1 MNRDIRAGIRCVL
14 VLTVTGAALCFSAA
28 PAAWAGTSTLQNP
41 SVVFTTPG
49 TKQVSLTA
57 CNGTLC
63 SSSNQNVAVLDPTP
77 AITGALVSVTAAEV
91 GQLVHLTGTGTGRP
105 PLSFLWQ
112 VTPATVPGFT
122 IAGASPWWDTTGLSP
137 GIYTVGLSLSNGPG
151 MTVSLPSVSVVT
163 LSAATPTDFYTIS
176 PCRAYDSRSGSALA
190 SGSNTVINVLASA
203 CGIPSNA
210 RVVVGNLTVVSPT
223 GQGFITVYPGNYP
236 QPLAATENF
245 NSGAIL
251 ANSVVLPL
259 ATDGSGTLDVSLLVG
274 NNGNAHVVLDVSGY
288 FAP

>member
-1 MNRDIRAGIRCVL
+1 MAAALGF
-14 VLTVTGAALCFSAA
+14 GAAPGAWSA
-28 PAAWAGTSTLQNP
+28 TSNLQNP

-57 CNGTLC
+57 CNGALC
-63 SSSNQNVAVLDPTP
+63 SSSNQNVVVLDPNP
-77 AITGALVSVTAAEV
+77 AITGALLSATAAEV
-91 GQLVHLTGTGTGRP
+91 GQLVHLSGAGTGKP

-112 VTPATVPGFT
+112 VTPLTAPVFT
-122 IAGASPWWDTTGLSP
+122 LPGASPWWDTTGLAP
-137 GIYTVGLSLSNGPG
+137 GVYTVGLSLSNGSG
-151 MTVSLPSVSVVT
+151 TVVSLPSVVT

-190 SGSNTVINVLASA
+190 SGSNTVVNVLASA

-223 GQGFITVYPGNYP
+223 GQGYISVYPGNYP
-236 QPLAATENF
+236 QPVSATETF
-245 NSGAIL
+245 NSGTTL

-259 ATDGSGTLDVSLLVG
+259 ATDGSGTLDFSLLVG

>member
-1 MNRDIRAGIRCVL
+1 MSVL
-14 VLTVTGAALCFSAA
+14 AVAAALCFGAA
-28 PAAWAGTSTLQNP
+28 PAAWAGSSFLQNP

-57 CNGTLC
+57 CNGALC
-63 SSSNQNVAVLDPTP
+63 SNSNQSVVVLDPSP
-77 AITGALVSVTAAEV
+77 AITSALVSVTAAEV
-91 GQLVHLTGTGTGRP
+91 GQLVHLSGTGTGRP

-112 VTPATVPGFT
+112 VTPLTVPGFT
-122 IAGASPWWDTTGLSP
+122 IAGASPWWDTTGLPP
-137 GIYTVGLSLSNGPG
+137 GAYTVGLRLSNGSG
-151 MTVSLPSVSVVT
+151 TVVSLPSAVI
-163 LSAATPTDFYTIS
+163 LSAATPTDFYTVN
-176 PCRAYDSRSGSALA
+176 PCRAYDSRSGAALA
-190 SGSNTVINVLASA
+190 SGSNTAINMLASG

-223 GQGFITVYPGNYP
+223 GQGYVTVYPGNYP

-259 ATDGSGTLDVSLLVG
+259 ATDGSGTLNVSLLVG
-274 NNGNAHVVLDVSGY
+274 NNGTAHVVLDVAGY

>member
-1 MNRDIRAGIRCVL
+1 MSVL
-14 VLTVTGAALCFSAA
+14 AVAAALCFGAA
-28 PAAWAGTSTLQNP
+28 PAAWAGTSFLQNP

-57 CNGTLC
+57 CNGALC
-63 SSSNQNVAVLDPTP
+63 SNSNQNVVVLDPNP
-77 AITGALVSVTAAEV
+77 AITIALVSVTAAEV
-91 GQLVHLTGTGTGRP
+91 GQLVHLSGAGTGRP

-112 VTPATVPGFT
+112 VTPLTVPGFT
-122 IAGASPWWDTTGLSP
+122 IAGASPWWDTTGLPP
-137 GIYTVGLSLSNGPG
+137 GAYTVGLRLSNGSG
-151 MTVSLPSVSVVT
+151 TVVSLPSAVI
-163 LSAATPTDFYTIS
+163 LSAATPTDFYTIN
-176 PCRAYDSRSGSALA
+176 PCRAYDSRSGAALA
-190 SGSNTVINVLASA
+190 SGSNTAINMVASG

-223 GQGFITVYPGNYP
+223 GQGYVTVYPGNYP
-236 QPLAATENF
+236 QPLVATENF

-259 ATDGSGTLDVSLLVG
+259 ATDGSGTLNVSLLVG
-274 NNGNAHVVLDVSGY
+274 NNGTAHIVLDVAGY

>member
-1 MNRDIRAGIRCVL
+1 VKRDLRPSAWCLL
-14 VLTVTGAALCFSAA
+14 VLGIAAALCFSVA
-28 PAAWAGTSTLQNP
+28 PDARAGTSTLQNP
-41 SVVFTTPG
+41 SVVFATPG
-49 TKQVSLTA
+49 TKQVSLMA
-57 CNGTLC
+57 CNGSLC
-63 SSSNQNVAVLDPTP
+63 SSSNQNVVVLDPTP
-77 AITGALVSVTAAEV
+77 AITSALVSVTAAEA
-91 GQLVHLTGTGTGRP
+91 GQLVHLNGTGTGKP

-112 VTPATVPGFT
+112 VTSLTAAPFT
-122 IAGASPWWDTTGLSP
+122 LPGASSWWDTTGLTP
-137 GIYTVGLSLSNGPG
+137 GIYTTSLSLSNGSG
-151 MTVSLPSVSVVT
+151 TVVSLPSVVT

-176 PCRAYDSRSGSALA
+176 PCRAYDSRSGAALA

-210 RVVVGNLTVVSPT
+210 RTVVGNLTVVNPT
-223 GQGFITVYPGNYP
+223 SQGFATVYPGNYP

-259 ATDGSGTLDVSLLVG
+259 ATDGSGTLNISLLVG
-274 NNGNAHVVLDVSGY
+274 SNGTAHVVLDVSGY

>member
-1 MNRDIRAGIRCVL
+1 MSVL
-14 VLTVTGAALCFSAA
+14 AVAAALCFGAA
-28 PAAWAGTSTLQNP
+28 PAAWAGSSFLQNP

-57 CNGTLC
+57 CNGALC
-63 SSSNQNVAVLDPTP
+63 SNSNQSVVVLDPSP
-77 AITGALVSVTAAEV
+77 AITSALVSVTAAEV
-91 GQLVHLTGTGTGRP
+91 GQLVHLSGTGTGRP

-112 VTPATVPGFT
+112 VTPLTVPGFT
-122 IAGASPWWDTTGLSP
+122 IAGASPWWDTTGLPP
-137 GIYTVGLSLSNGPG
+137 GAYTVGLRLSNGSG
-151 MTVSLPSVSVVT
+151 TVVSLPSAVI
-163 LSAATPTDFYTIS
+163 LSAATPTDFYTVN
-176 PCRAYDSRSGSALA
+176 PCRAYDSRSGAALA
-190 SGSNTVINVLASA
+190 SGSNTAINMLASG

-223 GQGFITVYPGNYP
+223 GQGYVTVYPGNYP
-236 QPLAATENF
+236 QPLVATENF

-259 ATDGSGTLDVSLLVG
+259 ATDGSGTLNVSLLVG
-274 NNGNAHVVLDVSGY
+274 NNGTAHVVLDVAGY

>member
-1 MNRDIRAGIRCVL
+1 MRYVSVL
-14 VLTVTGAALCFSAA
+14 AMAASALCFGAGS
-28 PAAWAGTSTLQNP
+28 AAWASTSTLQNP

-57 CNGTLC
+57 CNGALC
-63 SSSNQNVAVLDPTP
+63 SSSNQSISVLDPNP
-77 AITGALVSVTAAEV
+77 LITGALVSVTAAEV
-91 GQLVHLTGTGTGRP
+91 GQLVHLNGTGTGKP

-112 VTPATVPGFT
+112 VTPVASPAFT
-122 IAGASPWWDTTGLSP
+122 IPGASPWWDTTGLAP
-137 GIYTVGLSLSNGPG
+137 GIYTVGLSLSNGSG
-151 MTVSLPSVSVVT
+151 TVVSLPSVVT

-190 SGSNTVINVLASA
+190 SGGTTTVNVLASA

-210 RVVVGNLTVVSPT
+210 RVVVGNLTIVNPT
-223 GQGFITVYPGNYP
+223 GQGFVTVYPGNYP

-245 NSGAIL
+245 NSGITL

-259 ATDGSGTLDVSLLVG
+259 ATDGAGTLAFSLLVTG
-274 NNGNAHVVLDVSGY
+274 GGSAHVVLDVSGY
-288 FAP
+288 F